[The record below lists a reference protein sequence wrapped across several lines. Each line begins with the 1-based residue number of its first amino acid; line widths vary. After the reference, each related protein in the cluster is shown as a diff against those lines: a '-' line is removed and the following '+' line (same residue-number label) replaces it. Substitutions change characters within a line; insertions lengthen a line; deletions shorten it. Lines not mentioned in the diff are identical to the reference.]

1 MFPIDCDSFMLG
13 QNDIDDW
20 TTSEEDRLRAEIRL
34 LKVVQAYRASPGVAG
49 RRLGRSLA
57 GRLARFQR
65 DACLLAGTSA
75 LLEDRRAEIVGLTG
89 FATRNR
95 KPDRRRS

>member
-1 MFPIDCDSFMLG
+1 MLG

-65 DACLLAGTSA
+65 YAWAPSAELRA
-75 LLEDRRAEIVGLTG
+75 LLEDLRGAELSG
-89 FATRNR
+89 
-95 KPDRRRS
+95 

>member
-49 RRLGRSLA
+49 RQLGRSLA

-65 DACLLAGTSA
+65 DAWAPSAELRA
-75 LLEDRRAEIVGLTG
+75 LLEDLRGAELSG
-89 FATRNR
+89 
-95 KPDRRRS
+95 

>member
-65 DACLLAGTSA
+65 VAWAPSAELRA
-75 LLEDRRAEIVGLTG
+75 LLEYLRGAELLG
-89 FATRNR
+89 
-95 KPDRRRS
+95 